1 MEHGAASPDE
11 MMFYSTRSKLIVSFI
26 SVSLLVGMVSL
37 IVGGQML
44 YNSILSE
51 TSHRVRQDLNVARVI
66 YDDRVSAI
74 RLSLETI
81 GLSGDVRSALGAGD
95 TLSLMTL
102 LNQVAERGNLD
113 FAGVV
118 SSDGG
123 VLCRMG
129 AYAPAGGVLPG
140 RNLMAELALT
150 RKKAVAG
157 TVVLNQAMLRQEE
170 PELARRA
177 LIQSRTEE
185 QDEKGTQAEAGAGL
199 VIAAAVPVTVD
210 GRHLGVIYG
219 GILLNRD
226 QSIVDKI
233 GGTVFKNEVYK
244 GHKMG
249 NATIFF
255 KDLRVSTNV
264 MGEDGTRAIGTHASN
279 DVTQRVLINGKRWT
293 DRAFVVNDWYITAYE
308 PITDI
313 FNSRVGMLY
322 VGVLEAKYAD
332 VRQRALWVF
341 SGITLAGVA
350 LSIGL
355 GWLLASRI
363 LGPVNQL
370 IRASVE
376 ISKGNLLPEIG
387 PISKSDIGLLQKKF
401 EKMARALRER
411 EQRRHEEHET
421 RLLQSEKQASVGK
434 LAAGVAHEINNPLTA
449 VLTFTHLILRRK
461 SLPED
466 VREDLETVTL
476 QTERVRNIVKGLLN
490 FSRQT
495 RLDPEPINLNR
506 LMGDCLSL
514 MENNALIRGVSLNFE
529 RKESLPMV
537 TLDRNH
543 FQSVVVNMIINALD
557 ATKPGGQIHIHFRS
571 ATFMGRVGMEIVIR
585 DTGSGIEP
593 EHLDKLFDPFF
604 TTKEVGKGTG
614 LGLAVS
620 AGIVERHGGSI
631 SVQSKVGEGSTF
643 AIWLPVEPEKSRIG
657 CEHQKGSR

>member
-1 MEHGAASPDE
+1 
-11 MMFYSTRSKLIVSFI
+11 MFYSTRSKLIVSFI
-26 SVSLLVGMVSL
+26 SVSLLVGIVSL

-51 TSHRVRQDLNVARVI
+51 AHHRVSQDLNVARVI
-66 YDDRVSAI
+66 YDDRVNAI

-81 GLSGDVRSALGAGD
+81 GLSGDVHSALDTGD
-95 TLSLMTL
+95 RMSLMSL
-102 LNQVAERGNLD
+102 LDQVAIRGNLD

-118 SSDGG
+118 SPDGA
-123 VLCRMG
+123 VICRMG
-129 AYAPAGGVLPG
+129 AYAPADGVLPG
-140 RNLMAELALT
+140 KNPVTEFVLT
-150 RKKAVAG
+150 TGDAVAG
-157 TVVLNQAMLRQEE
+157 TVVLDQAMLGQEN
-170 PELARRA
+170 PKLAQRV
-177 LIQSRTEE
+177 LIQSPTDN
-185 QDEKGTQAEAGAGL
+185 QDNRGIQTEAGDGL
-199 VIAAAVPVTVD
+199 AIAAAVPVTVD
-210 GRHLGVIYG
+210 GRPLGIIYG
-219 GILLNRD
+219 GIVLNRD

-233 GGTVFKNEVYK
+233 GDTVFKNELYK

-264 MGEDGTRAIGTHASN
+264 MKKDGTRAIGTHASN
-279 DVTQRVLINGKRWT
+279 EVTQRVLNGGKRWT
-293 DRAFVVNDWYITAYE
+293 DRAFVVNNWYITAYE

-313 FNSRVGMLY
+313 FNNRVGMLY

-355 GWLLASRI
+355 GWLLANRI

-370 IRASVE
+370 IKASVE
-376 ISKGNLLPEIG
+376 ISNGNLLPEIG

-401 EKMARALRER
+401 EKMASALRER
-411 EQRRHEEHET
+411 EQQRHEEHET
-421 RLLQSEKQASVGK
+421 RMLQSEKQASVGK

-461 SLPED
+461 SLPDD
-466 VREDLETVTL
+466 VREDLKTVAL

-495 RLDPEPINLNR
+495 HLDPESINLNR
-506 LMGDCLSL
+506 LMGDCVSL
-514 MENNALIRGVSLNFE
+514 MENNALIRGVGLNFK
-529 RKESLPMV
+529 RKDSLPMV

-543 FQSVVVNMIINALD
+543 FQSVIVNIIINALD
-557 ATKPGGQIHIHFRS
+557 ATKPGGQIYIHFRS
-571 ATFMGRVGMEIVIR
+571 ATFMGRTGIEIVIR
-585 DTGSGIEP
+585 DTGSGIDP

-631 SVQSKVGEGSTF
+631 SVQSKVGKGSAF
-643 AIWLPVEPEKSRIG
+643 AIWLPVKPEKSSPQNNKWCDQPS
-657 CEHQKGSR
+657 CEPQTGSNI